1 MRAHSLEASGYAA
14 PKVFAFAGL
23 LSVLRR
29 FRERFKVIARIIGNF
44 QSRVL
49 LTVFYFVILAPFG
62 FGVRLFADPLGL
74 KRRRKSHWLRRD
86 IPLAALE
93 ERAKRQF

>member
-1 MRAHSLEASGYAA
+1 MRAQSFEASGYAA
-14 PKVFAFAGL
+14 PRVFALGVV
-23 LSVLRR
+23 LSVLRGLW
-29 FRERFKVIARIIGNF
+29 ERFKVVARIIGNF

-74 KRRRKSHWLRRD
+74 TRQRRSHWLGRD
-86 IPLAALE
+86 APVTADQD
-93 ERAKRQF
+93 RAKRQF